1 MTLTRLLKR
10 YRVPTITPQH
20 EARENEK
27 IRLDTQFY
35 QFARTV
41 RPPTMAIPRNKAPSV
56 RMPQRSKHAKDK
68 SAAASVSFQEKL
80 ATGREQAQ
88 AERQTLLEEHLPPVT
103 LTVAILL
110 CSGFCFLFALRDFL
124 TTGKQI
130 GGTWDEAMLV
140 RASVCVHFVCVSAL
154 ADYQLILIFIY
165 FCRLFVWCPI
175 PAALYQKYAVVR
187 RFERLEEPTGWI

>member
-35 QFARTV
+35 HFALGTV
-41 RPPTMAIPRNKAPSV
+41 RIKELTHSTMAIPRNKAPSV

-140 RASVCVHFVCVSAL
+140 RASVCVCACVQCACVYIVCTG
-154 ADYQLILIFIY
+154 
-165 FCRLFVWCPI
+165 RLSMDTYI
-175 PAALYQKYAVVR
+175 
-187 RFERLEEPTGWI
+187 